1 MTIKN
6 TKRTGGPRTTQGKLV
21 ASQNSLKTGAYSKLA
36 VLPDENQEEFN
47 QLIAQFNHDF
57 HPQDVMESSLIRDLA
72 VITWRKLRLER
83 IEQAFLINKIE
94 APITLEEF
102 QSCGKGF
109 SESAFGY
116 WFQTKEFSLAIVPEF
131 QEVLAFI
138 HPFRHKKISIAD
150 LAVLKKKCPPGYQLI
165 LENYAKLHPL
175 FLEKPTPDELSAAL
189 IDTPERTRTLLTMDT
204 LTLVY
209 GNYEALLWCT
219 LNQERIKQAL
229 STIKQ
234 ERLLML
240 MQSDELRRAND
251 DLSRS
256 LIRTMNE
263 FRRHHQWRMQ
273 NRVFDAEPIEAE

>member
-57 HPQDVMESSLIRDLA
+57 HPQDLMENSLIRDLA
-72 VITWRKLRLER
+72 VITWRKLRLEKL
-83 IEQAFLINKIE
+83 EQAFFINKIE

-102 QSCGKGF
+102 QSCGKDF
-109 SESAFGY
+109 SVAAFGF
-116 WFQTKEFSLAIVPEF
+116 WFVSEDFSLAIVPKF
-131 QEVLAFI
+131 QEVLAVI
-138 HPFRHKKISIAD
+138 TPFRNRRISIEE
-150 LAVLKKKCPPGYQLI
+150 LAVIQQKSPLAYETI
-165 LENYAKLHPL
+165 LSTYAQTHLYSTSNPSPQEL
-175 FLEKPTPDELSAAL
+175 VDEVATTADGSKQ
-189 IDTPERTRTLLTMDT
+189 LLTI
-204 LTLVY
+204 Y
-209 GNYEALLWCT
+209 ALNVAIGHYQAILWCT
-219 LNQERIKQAL
+219 LNQEKIKQSI

-240 MQSDELRRAND
+240 MQSDGVRRAND

-273 NRVFDAEPIEAE
+273 NRVFDAEPIEGE

>member
-57 HPQDVMESSLIRDLA
+57 HPQDLMENSLIRDLA
-72 VITWRKLRLER
+72 VITWRKLRLEKL
-83 IEQAFLINKIE
+83 EQAFFINKIE

-102 QSCGKGF
+102 QSCGKDF
-109 SESAFGY
+109 SVDAFSFWFLRES
-116 WFQTKEFSLAIVPEF
+116 FSLEVVPKF
-131 QEVLAFI
+131 QDKLVTI
-138 HPFRHKKISIAD
+138 KPFRNRRISIEE
-150 LAVLKKKCPPGYQLI
+150 LAVIQQKSPLCYEKI
-165 LENYAKLHPL
+165 LNTYAQTHPYL
-175 FLEKPTPDELSAAL
+175 TSNPSPEDLVDEVATMPDGSKQ
-189 IDTPERTRTLLTMDT
+189 LLTIYA
-204 LTLVY
+204 LNVAIGY
-209 GNYEALLWCT
+209 YEAILWCT
-219 LNQERIKQAL
+219 LNQERIKQSI

-240 MQSDELRRAND
+240 MQSDGVRRAND

-273 NRVFDAEPIEAE
+273 NRVFDAEPIDGE